1 MAEGLKN
8 TFSELGAS
16 GLTVIG
22 GRIYEEPLRELSGD
36 KWRRAVREMMTSDS
50 VINASLFAIEMLA
63 RQVSWDIVPADESNE
78 AKKEA
83 EFFRQCLFEDM
94 SNTWQET
101 LSEILSF
108 LPWGWAYFEECYKR
122 RSGESRDKTKN
133 SRFSDGRI
141 GLRKLAIRAQESL
154 YEWQFD
160 EFSEVSAMVQQ
171 PAPDYVL
178 RTIPIEK
185 ALLFRT
191 SAHKGNPEG
200 RSILRGAYRAWYF
213 KNHIENM
220 EGIGIERDFTGVP
233 SAGLPPEY
241 FDPKAPA
248 NLIAIRKNVEQTL
261 RNLKLNEQQFFMYP
275 LAYDDKGHPLFK
287 MELMS
292 SPGQRQFD
300 TNTIIARW
308 NHQILITTLTDFL
321 LLGSQK
327 VGAYSLSTDK
337 TELFGTALGAWLD
350 TICDTI
356 NHTAIPRLGKLNA
369 VPQALLPKLAHD
381 STMKIN
387 LKALGEYLSK
397 LGAAQVSFDDDEK
410 AYLKRQASIPASKKK
425 KSTTAAGG
433 GGKNARNKK
442 PPDDKKSD
450 EKENDK
456 NNSDE

>member
-1 MAEGLKN
+1 MADGVKN

-16 GLTVIG
+16 GLTVMG

-36 KWRRAVREMMTSDS
+36 KWRRAVREMMTNDS

-63 RQVSWDIVPADESNE
+63 RQVSWDLVPADESNE

-133 SRFSDGRI
+133 SRFTDGRI

-160 EFSEVSAMVQQ
+160 DFNEVSAMVQQ
-171 PAPDYVL
+171 PAPDYIL

-241 FDPKAPA
+241 FAA
-248 NLIAIRKNVEQTL
+248 NASPDQIAMRNGVAETL
-261 RNLKLNEQQFFMYP
+261 KNLKLNEQQFVLYP
-275 LAYDDKGHPLFK
+275 LAYNDKDHPLFK
-287 MELMS
+287 MDLMS

-327 VGAYSLSTDK
+327 VGSYSLSTDK

-356 NHTAIPRLGKLNA
+356 NHTAIPRLGILNA
-369 VPQALLPKLAHD
+369 IPQALLPKLAHG

-387 LKALGEYLSK
+387 LKALGEYLNK
-397 LGAAQVSFDDDEK
+397 LGAARVSFDDEEK
-410 AYLKRQASIPASKKK
+410 AYLKRQANIPASKKK
-425 KSTTAAGG
+425 ESTSTAGAGS
-433 GGKNARNKK
+433 KTRNKK
-442 PPDDKKSD
+442 SADDKKSD
-450 EKENDK
+450 EKEDEQNQ
-456 NNSDE
+456 SDE